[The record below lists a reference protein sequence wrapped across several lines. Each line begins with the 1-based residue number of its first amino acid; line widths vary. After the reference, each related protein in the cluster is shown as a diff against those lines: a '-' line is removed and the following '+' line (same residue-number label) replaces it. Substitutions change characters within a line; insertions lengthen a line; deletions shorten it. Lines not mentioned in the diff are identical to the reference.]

1 LDLEILGTGFGLW
14 MTAIALLS
22 LFLIYTG
29 YFVLFETIWQGQT
42 PGKHIAK
49 IRVVRDD
56 ARLLSIEKAG
66 LRALVRPIDE
76 SLFIGALLI
85 MFNKSEK
92 CLGDSVAGTIVI
104 QAQPVAT
111 SVNLTISE

>member
-1 LDLEILGTGFGLW
+1 
-14 MTAIALLS
+14 MTAMAFLS

-29 YFVLFETIWQGQT
+29 YFVFFETIWQGQT
-42 PGKHIAK
+42 PGKYIAK
-49 IRVVRDD
+49 IRIVRDD
-56 ARLLSIEKAG
+56 GRLLSIEQAG

-92 CLGDSVAGTIVI
+92 CLGDLVAGTIVI